1 MITYTEAEILNS
13 PYTNYVQVPYN
24 ELHNH
29 TFWEI
34 FIILNGN
41 CNHTVN
47 GKTTSLSTGNVF
59 FLRPIKDM
67 HYFSNKNNEEFYR
80 HRDVYITDSDM
91 KTWCDMIS
99 PDMYEELLK
108 PNEPISFNISSSMLK
123 YIEEILM
130 SPNFNLPNISNIL
143 KNIHFAV
150 AIDLLTAYL
159 LTKLPTSQPDWLN
172 GFVEDLKNPDNF
184 IYSIE
189 ELTAKIPYSHG
200 YICREFK
207 KHMNQTI
214 VSFFNT
220 QKINHASFLLMNSN
234 LKILDISNIVGYT
247 SPKNFINQFTKT
259 FSLSPSAWRAK
270 NQLLSKK

>member
-13 PYTNYVQVPYN
+13 PYTSFVQVPYG

-47 GKTTSLSTGNVF
+47 GKTTSLSAGSVF
-59 FLRPIKDM
+59 FLRPIKDK

-80 HRDVYITDSDM
+80 HRDIYITDSDM

-108 PNEPISFNISSSMLK
+108 SNEPISFNVSSSMLK
-123 YIEEILM
+123 YIEELLM
-130 SPNFNLPNISNIL
+130 SPNFNLPNSSTIL

-150 AIDLLTAYL
+150 AIDFLTAYL
-159 LTKLPTSQPDWLN
+159 LTKLPNSQPNWLN
-172 GFVEDLKNPDNF
+172 GFVEDLKDPDNF

-214 VSFFNT
+214 VNFFNT

-234 LKILDISNIVGYT
+234 LKILDIANIVGYT

>member
-13 PYTNYVQVPYN
+13 PYTSFVQVPCD

-34 FIILNGN
+34 FIILHGN

-47 GKTTSLSTGNVF
+47 GKTTSLSAGNVF
-59 FLRPIKDM
+59 FLRPIKDN
-67 HYFSNKNNEEFYR
+67 HYFSNKNSEEFYR
-80 HRDVYITDSDM
+80 HRDIYITDSDM

-108 PNEPISFNISSSMLK
+108 PNEPVSFNISSSMLK

-130 SPNFNLPNISNIL
+130 SPNFNLPNSSTIL

-150 AIDLLTAYL
+150 AIDLLTSYL

-172 GFVEDLKNPDNF
+172 GFVENLKKPDNF

-189 ELTAKIPYSHG
+189 ELTSQIPYSHG

>member
-13 PYTNYVQVPYN
+13 PYTSYVQVPYN

-47 GKTTSLSTGNVF
+47 GKTSLLSAGNVF
-59 FLRPIKDM
+59 FLRPIKDK
-67 HYFSNKNNEEFYR
+67 HYFNNKNNEEFYR

-99 PDMYEELLK
+99 SDMYEELLK
-108 PNEPISFNISSSMLK
+108 PNEPVSFNISSSMLK

-130 SPNFNLPNISNIL
+130 SPNFNLPNNSTIL

-159 LTKLPTSQPDWLN
+159 LTKLPPSQPNWLN

-220 QKINHASFLLMNSN
+220 QKINHASFLLMNST

>member
-13 PYTNYVQVPYN
+13 PYTSFVQVPYG

-47 GKTTSLSTGNVF
+47 GKTTSLSAGSVF
-59 FLRPIKDM
+59 FLRPIKDK

-80 HRDVYITDSDM
+80 HRDIYITDSDM

-108 PNEPISFNISSSMLK
+108 SNEPISFNVSSSMLK
-123 YIEEILM
+123 YIEELLM
-130 SPNFNLPNISNIL
+130 SPNFNLPNSSTIL

-150 AIDLLTAYL
+150 AIDFLTAYL
-159 LTKLPTSQPDWLN
+159 LTKLPNSQPNWLN
-172 GFVEDLKNPDNF
+172 GFVEDLKDPDNF